1 MQITEYRDEIF
12 LLEIEVCIYIPKSA
26 SFTGKSWRS
35 CTNVNH
41 SHQYIYIYTM
51 YIIPLRASFTN
62 KRKCNNNK
70 KVMQVVNINI
80 AKSH

>member
-35 CTNVNH
+35 YTNVKH
-41 SHQYIYIYTM
+41 SHQYIYI
-51 YIIPLRASFTN
+51 IPLKASFTN
-62 KRKCNNNK
+62 KTKCNNNK
-70 KVMQVVNINI
+70 K
-80 AKSH
+80 